1 MSGKVQKS
9 LAQLAAAQALERRAL
24 SNLVSAKAIQEF
36 SKDSM
41 EGGKKGKRKKAS
53 TTKKTKKGKKGKK

>member
-41 EGGKKGKRKKAS
+41 EGGKKRRSKKSTGTKKRKV
-53 TTKKTKKGKKGKK
+53 KKSKK

>member
-41 EGGKKGKRKKAS
+41 EGGKKRRKS
-53 TTKKTKKGKKGKK
+53 TAKKTKKSSKSKKKK

>member
-41 EGGKKGKRKKAS
+41 EGGKKRRKSAAKKA
-53 TTKKTKKGKKGKK
+53 KKTSKKKKK

>member
-41 EGGKKGKRKKAS
+41 EGGKRRRKSTAKKA
-53 TTKKTKKGKKGKK
+53 KKTSKKKKK

>member
-41 EGGKKGKRKKAS
+41 EGGKKKRKATAKKA
-53 TTKKTKKGKKGKK
+53 KKTSKKKKK